1 MISYIEKLPTP
12 EEFNLLYE
20 AVGWG
25 TIDTNIIDT
34 ALKNT
39 VYSICVYDDSK
50 IIGYGRIIGDKTMF
64 LYIQDIMVLPRY
76 QNQKT
81 GTNIMNK
88 IITKIKELKTIN
100 PSLRT
105 YIGPSK
111 GVEEFYRKFGF
122 ITRKEADLGEGM
134 ILKI

>member
-50 IIGYGRIIGDKTMF
+50 IIGYGRIIGDKTMLWF
-64 LYIQDIMVLPRY
+64 CQAI
-76 QNQKT
+76 
-81 GTNIMNK
+81 
-88 IITKIKELKTIN
+88 KIKK
-100 PSLRT
+100 
-105 YIGPSK
+105 
-111 GVEEFYRKFGF
+111 
-122 ITRKEADLGEGM
+122 
-134 ILKI
+134 